1 MNILDDR
8 SFINNSST
16 KWMDRGYARED
27 VHSLRLQYLY
37 TEEQREANR
46 QMSDASPDQAY
57 HNIRRAAE
65 SRNAVMASVMAAIA
79 R

>member
-8 SFINNSST
+8 SFINSSST

-37 TEEQREANR
+37 TEEQREAK
-46 QMSDASPDQAY
+46 
-57 HNIRRAAE
+57 IGRAH
-65 SRNAVMASVMAAIA
+65 V
-79 R
+79 